1 MENNINNLLINSN
14 YKILDIKLKKK
25 QLYDII
31 FKFCEENNILIFN
44 ENFNIS
50 FIKNIK
56 YRLTDLNN
64 DFNFILFSN
73 YPKKDAVQL
82 VEIIYKTYSTY
93 VFYTVNL
100 NDNEIV
106 ISIDNDRIIYF
117 NLLFSNNIDY
127 PSKFNIIKYD
137 SLGNLENNNTK
148 LLLLS
153 NELILLIMSHELYKP
168 SIFINLINDNILFE
182 YKKNNIGDGTHINE
196 LSYIE
201 KYVTILNNLFH
212 NIKKS
217 KINVDI
223 INRTKNKVLS
233 NFINEI
239 SNLDISNNIVLLDQL
254 AINILSKE
262 ELNFNNT
269 LNFII
274 QNNSTSNNFNNI
286 QYIIQILKDILKK
299 NKINY
304 KNIAYNKSNLYIY
317 NDFRLKKTT
326 IFIMTDDNKKLTL
339 MNVYNSIDFELIPI
353 IQQYKNF
360 NIPHEFVIIRFILLN
375 LITSQAYDNYFNK
388 DIYNSYINNIY
399 KLYQLDISYEKIFYK
414 GTYKDEKSDKFSLGS
429 YVVRPL
435 QQELKNKEL

>member
-1 MENNINNLLINSN
+1 MENNINNLLINSE
-14 YKILDIKLKKK
+14 YKILDIKLKKTK
-25 QLYDII
+25 LYEII
-31 FKFCEENNILIFN
+31 FKLCEDNNILIFN

-50 FIKNIK
+50 FIKNINYTLK
-56 YRLTDLNN
+56 DLNN

-73 YPKKDAVQL
+73 SPKTHAIKL
-82 VEIIYKTYSTY
+82 VDIIYNTYSKY
-93 VFYTVNL
+93 VFYTINL

-106 ISIDNDRIIYF
+106 ITIDNDRIIYF

-127 PSKFNIIKYD
+127 LSRFNIIKYD
-137 SLGNLENNNTK
+137 KLDNYNSK

-153 NELILLIMSHELYKP
+153 NELILFFITHELYKP
-168 SIFINLINDNILFE
+168 SRFINLINDNILFE
-182 YKKNNIGDGTHINE
+182 YKKNNIENITHINN

-201 KYVTILNNLFH
+201 KYVILLNKLFN

-223 INRTKNKVLS
+223 INRTKNKILS

-239 SNLDISNNIVLLDQL
+239 SDLDISNNIILLDQL

-262 ELNFNNT
+262 ELNYNNT

-286 QYIIQILKDILKK
+286 QYIIEILKDILKK

-304 KNIAYNKSNLYIY
+304 TNIAYNKSNLYFY

-326 IFIMTDDNKKLTL
+326 IFIISDDNKKLTL

-353 IQQYKNF
+353 IQRYKNF
-360 NIPHEFVIIRFILLN
+360 NIPHEFVIVRFILLN

-388 DIYNSYINNIY
+388 DIYTSYINNIY
-399 KLYQLDISYEKIFYK
+399 KLYKLDIIYEKIFYK
-414 GTYKDEKSDKFSLGS
+414 GIYKDEKHDKFALGS

-435 QQELKNKEL
+435 QEELKQKPQ

>member
-1 MENNINNLLINSN
+1 
-14 YKILDIKLKKK
+14 
-25 QLYDII
+25 
-31 FKFCEENNILIFN
+31 
-44 ENFNIS
+44 
-50 FIKNIK
+50 
-56 YRLTDLNN
+56 
-64 DFNFILFSN
+64 
-73 YPKKDAVQL
+73 
-82 VEIIYKTYSTY
+82 
-93 VFYTVNL
+93 
-100 NDNEIV
+100 V
-106 ISIDNDRIIYF
+106 ITIDNDRIIYF

-127 PSKFNIIKYD
+127 LSRFNIIKYD
-137 SLGNLENNNTK
+137 KLDNYNSK

-153 NELILLIMSHELYKP
+153 NELILFFITHELYKP
-168 SIFINLINDNILFE
+168 SRFINLINDNILFE
-182 YKKNNIGDGTHINE
+182 YKKNNIENITHINN

-201 KYVTILNNLFH
+201 KYVILLNNLFN

-223 INRTKNKVLS
+223 INRTKNKILS

-239 SNLDISNNIVLLDQL
+239 SDLDISNNIILLDQL

-262 ELNFNNT
+262 ELNYNNT

-286 QYIIQILKDILKK
+286 QYIIEILKDILKK

-304 KNIAYNKSNLYIY
+304 TNIAYNKSNLYFY

-326 IFIMTDDNKKLTL
+326 IFIISDDNKKLTL

-353 IQQYKNF
+353 IQRYKNF
-360 NIPHEFVIIRFILLN
+360 NIPHEFVIVRFILLN

-388 DIYNSYINNIY
+388 DIYTSYINNIY
-399 KLYQLDISYEKIFYK
+399 KLYKLDIIYEKIFYK
-414 GTYKDEKSDKFSLGS
+414 GIYKDEKHDKFALGS

-435 QQELKNKEL
+435 QEELKQKTQ

>member
-1 MENNINNLLINSN
+1 MENNINNLLINSE
-14 YKILDIKLKKK
+14 YKILDIKLKKTK
-25 QLYDII
+25 LYEII
-31 FKFCEENNILIFN
+31 FKLCEDNNILIFN

-50 FIKNIK
+50 FIKNINYTLK
-56 YRLTDLNN
+56 DLNN

-73 YPKKDAVQL
+73 SPKTHAIKL
-82 VEIIYKTYSTY
+82 VDIIYNTYSKY
-93 VFYTVNL
+93 VFYTINL

-106 ISIDNDRIIYF
+106 ITIDNDRIIYF

-127 PSKFNIIKYD
+127 LSRFNIIKYD
-137 SLGNLENNNTK
+137 KLDNYNSK

-153 NELILLIMSHELYKP
+153 NELILFFITHELYKP
-168 SIFINLINDNILFE
+168 SRFINLINDNILFE
-182 YKKNNIGDGTHINE
+182 YKKNNIENITHINN

-201 KYVTILNNLFH
+201 KYVILLNNLFN

-223 INRTKNKVLS
+223 INRTKNKILS

-239 SNLDISNNIVLLDQL
+239 SDLDISNNIILLDQL

-262 ELNFNNT
+262 ELNYNNT

-286 QYIIQILKDILKK
+286 QYIIEILKDILKK

-304 KNIAYNKSNLYIY
+304 TNIAYNKSNLYFY

-326 IFIMTDDNKKLTL
+326 IFIISDDNKKLTL

-353 IQQYKNF
+353 IQRYKNF
-360 NIPHEFVIIRFILLN
+360 NIPHEFVIVRFILLN

-388 DIYNSYINNIY
+388 DIYTSYINNIY
-399 KLYQLDISYEKIFYK
+399 KLYKLDIIYEKIFYK
-414 GTYKDEKSDKFSLGS
+414 GIYKDEKHDKFALGS

-435 QQELKNKEL
+435 QEELKQKTQ

>member
-1 MENNINNLLINSN
+1 
-14 YKILDIKLKKK
+14 
-25 QLYDII
+25 
-31 FKFCEENNILIFN
+31 LIFN

-50 FIKNIK
+50 FIKNINYTLK
-56 YRLTDLNN
+56 DLNN

-73 YPKKDAVQL
+73 SPKTHAIKL
-82 VEIIYKTYSTY
+82 VDIIYNTYSKY
-93 VFYTVNL
+93 VFYTINL

-106 ISIDNDRIIYF
+106 ITIDNDRIIYF

-127 PSKFNIIKYD
+127 LSRFNIIKYD
-137 SLGNLENNNTK
+137 KLDNYNSK

-153 NELILLIMSHELYKP
+153 NELILFFITHELYKP
-168 SIFINLINDNILFE
+168 SRFINLINDNILFE
-182 YKKNNIGDGTHINE
+182 YKKNNIENITHINN

-201 KYVTILNNLFH
+201 KYVILLNNLFN

-223 INRTKNKVLS
+223 INRTKNKILS

-239 SNLDISNNIVLLDQL
+239 SDLDISNNIILLDQL

-262 ELNFNNT
+262 ELNYNNT

-286 QYIIQILKDILKK
+286 QYIIEILKDILKK

-304 KNIAYNKSNLYIY
+304 TNIAYNKSNLYFY

-326 IFIMTDDNKKLTL
+326 IFIISDDNKKLTL

-353 IQQYKNF
+353 IQRYKNF
-360 NIPHEFVIIRFILLN
+360 NIPHEFVIVRFILLN

-388 DIYNSYINNIY
+388 DIYTSYINNIY
-399 KLYQLDISYEKIFYK
+399 KLYKLDIIYEKIFYK
-414 GTYKDEKSDKFSLGS
+414 GIYKDEKHDKFALGS

-435 QQELKNKEL
+435 QEELKQKTQ